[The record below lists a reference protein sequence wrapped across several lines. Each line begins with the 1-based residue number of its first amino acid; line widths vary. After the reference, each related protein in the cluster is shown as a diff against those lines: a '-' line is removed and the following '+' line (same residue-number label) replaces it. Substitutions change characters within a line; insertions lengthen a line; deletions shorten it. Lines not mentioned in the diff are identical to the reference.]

1 MAGRR
6 HKAIS
11 LSTKIAVI
19 DAVEA
24 GTKLKFEVNTEIKN
38 HQTKVENPTKSID
51 QTHSFDVPYQLCTS
65 QETC

>member
-1 MAGRR
+1 MNYACALELKAAAAIAQVSQEVVSC

-24 GTKLKFEVNTEIKN
+24 GTKLKFEVNTEI
-38 HQTKVENPTKSID
+38 
-51 QTHSFDVPYQLCTS
+51 
-65 QETC
+65 

>member
-11 LSTKIAVI
+11 LSIEIAVI

-24 GTKLKFEVNTEIKN
+24 GTKLKFEVNTEI
-38 HQTKVENPTKSID
+38 
-51 QTHSFDVPYQLCTS
+51 
-65 QETC
+65 